1 MDESIRTLIQSQDIL
16 VLATSD
22 NNIPH
27 TSLMA
32 YVPSAD
38 STTFFMAT
46 YRNTSKFAN
55 IISNP
60 QVSLLLDDR
69 NAHPPGDPFA
79 KSSENPSEN
88 PSGDP
93 SGNRLKTMA
102 LTVHG
107 EAVVLQDPEQ
117 SKAVADALRQKHS
130 HLHSFLEGKDIAF
143 LAVHATTFQLLKG
156 PTSTIFEKADKNAQL
171 KTG

>member
-16 VLATSD
+16 VLATSL

-38 STTFFMAT
+38 SMTFFMAT

-69 NAHPPGDPFA
+69 NAHPSRD
-79 KSSENPSEN
+79 
-88 PSGDP
+88 
-93 SGNRLKTMA
+93 RLKTMA
-102 LTVHG
+102 LTIHG
-107 EAVVLQDPEQ
+107 EAVVLQDPVQ
-117 SKAVADALRQKHS
+117 CKAVADALRQKHS
-130 HLHSFLEGKDIAF
+130 HLQNFLEGKEIAF
-143 LAVHATTFQLLKG
+143 LAVQAATFQLLKG
-156 PTSTIFEKADKNAQL
+156 PTSTIFETTDHSTESHAV
-171 KTG
+171 

>member
-1 MDESIRTLIQSQDIL
+1 MDQSIRTLIQSQDIL

-32 YVPSAD
+32 YVPSENC
-38 STTFFMAT
+38 TTFFMAT

-60 QVSLLLDDR
+60 RVSLLLDDR
-69 NAHPPGDPFA
+69 NA
-79 KSSENPSEN
+79 
-88 PSGDP
+88 DP
-93 SGNRLKTMA
+93 SRDRLKTMA

-107 EAVVLQDPEQ
+107 KAVVLDDPVQ
-117 SKAVADALRQKHS
+117 CKAVGDALRQKHS
-130 HLHSFLEGKDIAF
+130 HLRTFLEGKEIAY
-143 LAVHATTFQLLKG
+143 LAVQASTFQLLTG
-156 PTSTIFEKADKNAQL
+156 PTSTFFTAADESEASAE
-171 KTG
+171 